1 MSPTQTPKHKKNEIR
16 SLKEKEKKK
25 REFFM

>member
-25 REFFM
+25 KKFFI